1 MTVIR
6 ANFSDLNNANFYR
19 IAFEGYKDHPM
30 VYDQIFNV
38 KDSKRATEYIS
49 AVSGLAMPTAKA
61 EGDDMGY
68 DSPIQ
73 LYDGSVSHTTYAQG
87 VRITREALEDD
98 EYDILG
104 ERLFRA
110 LGRGFNQRVETSAAA
125 VFNNGFTTF
134 TGPDGVALFSTQ
146 HPKNPN
152 EATTY
157 ISNRAATDADLSTT
171 SLKAAL
177 TAFENQTDERG
188 LKFNQTAKILL
199 VPADLKWTAQ
209 EILSSALEPYVA
221 ENTKNV
227 LNNSLRL
234 IVWPFLTDADTWFL
248 LGDKS
253 DHNLN
258 FFWRRKFNVK
268 KDSDFDTDDAKYGA
282 SMRFSTYVEKG
293 WLGTY
298 GVAGA

>member
-6 ANFSDLNNANFYR
+6 ANFGDLNNANFYK
-19 IAFEGYKDHPM
+19 IAFQGYTEHPM

-49 AVSGLAMPTAKA
+49 AVSGLGLPTTKA
-61 EGDDMGY
+61 EGADMDY
-68 DSPIQ
+68 DTPIQ

-87 VRITREALEDD
+87 VRLTRESMEDD
-98 EYDILG
+98 EYNILG
-104 ERLFRA
+104 ERLFSS
-110 LGRGFNQRVETSAAA
+110 LGRGFNQRVETQAAA
-125 VFNNGFTTF
+125 FFNNGFSSQ
-134 TGPDGVALFSTQ
+134 TGPDGVAVFSAS
-146 HPKNPN
+146 HPKNPD

-157 ISNRAATDADLSTT
+157 ISNIITAADLSTT

-188 LKFNQTAKILL
+188 LKFNQKAKYLL
-199 VPADLKWTAQ
+199 VAPDNKWTAQ

-227 LNNSLRL
+227 LNNSLQL
-234 IVWPFLTDADTWFL
+234 VVWPFLTDADSWFL
-248 LGDKS
+248 LSEKS
-253 DHNLN
+253 QHTLN

-268 KDSDFDTDDAKYGA
+268 RDNDFDSDDAKYGA
-282 SMRFSTYVEKG
+282 SMRFSVYCEKA
-293 WLGTY
+293 WLGTL
-298 GVAGA
+298 GVAGV